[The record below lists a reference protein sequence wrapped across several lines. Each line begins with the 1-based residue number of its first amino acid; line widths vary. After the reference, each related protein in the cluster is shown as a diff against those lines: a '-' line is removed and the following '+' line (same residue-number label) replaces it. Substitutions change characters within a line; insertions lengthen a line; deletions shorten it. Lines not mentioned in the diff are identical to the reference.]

1 MYHGKHSKPLFDWR
15 RLAEL
20 AAMCVVELIA
30 ICLVAVLWLNS

>member
-1 MYHGKHSKPLFDWR
+1 MYHGKHCKSLFNWR

-30 ICLVAVLWLNS
+30 ICIVVVLWLNS